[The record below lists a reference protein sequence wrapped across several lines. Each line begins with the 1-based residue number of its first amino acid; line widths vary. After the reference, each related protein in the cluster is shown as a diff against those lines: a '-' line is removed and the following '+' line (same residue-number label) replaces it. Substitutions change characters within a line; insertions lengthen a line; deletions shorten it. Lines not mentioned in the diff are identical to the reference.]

1 MNQTIWSDLEVRASE
16 GGPSAGLV
24 RLLVHPEA
32 PCEMYAAVEKP
43 SMDRVFMVLFHSDG
57 VPSARLPELRGMRV
71 DYDRW
76 TAGASVCTALV
87 LRVRNGL
94 QNDLFATIAEDLA
107 DFGAVA
113 TSEQMAIERI
123 VERLL
128 TWQRFLLKRADT
140 GLSPEACRGLFGE
153 LWILN
158 LLLQSDALDQN
169 SAVVSWLGPT
179 GAPQDFALRSCAIE
193 VKTTA
198 TKQEQRLKISSEKQL
213 DWALTPRLFLAHLSV
228 DEALTGGVSLK
239 GIVGDIRQRLGGNPG
254 STLFE
259 TRLLEA
265 GYSDEDEERYEQL
278 QFLVPN
284 TRTYEVREGFPCIT
298 AKSVPMGVGD
308 LTYSIGVGSCQEFA
322 VTLDTVFGCIR
333 EGRTC

>member
-1 MNQTIWSDLEVRASE
+1 MNQTIWSELEVRASE

-43 SMDRVFMVLFHSDG
+43 SMDRVFMVLFHPDG
-57 VPSARLPELRGMRV
+57 VPAARLPELRGMRV
-71 DYDRW
+71 DYERW
-76 TAGASVCTALV
+76 AAGASVCTALV

-94 QNDLFATIAEDLA
+94 QNDLFAIIAEDLA

-113 TSEQMAIERI
+113 PSEQVAIERV

-158 LLLQSDALDQN
+158 WLLQSDVPGQKT
-169 SAVVSWLGPT
+169 AVASWLGPT
-179 GAPQDFALRSCAIE
+179 AAPRDFAFKSCAIE

-198 TKQEQRLKISSEKQL
+198 MKQEQRLKISSEKQL
-213 DWALTPRLFLAHLSV
+213 DWTLTPRLFLAHVSV
-228 DEALTGGVSLK
+228 AEAPTGGASLK
-239 GIVGDIRQRLGGNPG
+239 DIVGNIRQRLGGNPG

-265 GYSDEDEERYEQL
+265 GYSDEDEERYEQP
-278 QFLVPN
+278 QFLVA
-284 TRTYEVREGFPCIT
+284 RTSAYEVCEGFPCIT
-298 AKSVPMGVGD
+298 ARSVPVGVGD
-308 LTYSIGVGSCQEFA
+308 LIYSVGVGSCQAFA
-322 VTLDTVFGCIR
+322 VTLSTVLGCIR
-333 EGRTC
+333 EGDVC